1 MKSRLGTLNY
11 HLVFASQRAIG
22 LRKMKDAMRAVDKS
36 GSYSFSDDTVG
47 QKRLWD
53 FSDPEQPANR
63 MSTEL
68 GGTWRPYRDF
78 EDFALNETPFEN
90 PKSMLQKLKSKG
102 RVEVQWEGKPSNTG
116 FPEERIRLIK
126 LNP

>member
-1 MKSRLGTLNY
+1 
-11 HLVFASQRAIG
+11 
-22 LRKMKDAMRAVDKS
+22 
-36 GSYSFSDDTVG
+36 
-47 QKRLWD
+47 
-53 FSDPEQPANR
+53 